1 MNKQVKFGL
10 PGIFFII
17 LMVFGLFVSCSDDI
31 ILEPLASLLGDYQ
44 GEYYYITNY
53 QQPNQTTKE
62 WTISWRFTDNFYFL
76 FSDADNLCS
85 PSGNYLLADNV
96 EFAETNSGCS
106 GVISNPDIN
115 PTGVFSIRQP
125 EDSVILTQQEGT
137 VFKEIRLYRVTD

>member
-10 PGIFFII
+10 LGIFFTV
-17 LMVFGLFVSCSDDI
+17 LMVLGIVAGCSDDI
-31 ILEPLASLLGDYQ
+31 VLEPLESLLGDYE
-44 GEYYYITNY
+44 GEYSYITNY
-53 QQPNQTTKE
+53 QQSNQTTKK
-62 WTISWRFTDNFYFL
+62 WDISWRFTDNFYFL

-85 PSGNYLLADNV
+85 PSGNYVLADNV
-96 EFAETNSGCS
+96 EFDETTTGCS

-137 VFKEIRLYRVTD
+137 VFKEIRLYRVTQ